1 VDQEHASPDVIVDH
15 RKNLRERVSRLEAL
29 VDSLLEEKTEKSVT
43 DTSSSRTPNTYTSRR
58 DTIPSTPLSSVDA
71 SSSIYQTAQR
81 VPSERGDRG
90 HHIPILSAF
99 EDAVRNPLFGLG
111 LLC

>member
-43 DTSSSRTPNTYTSRR
+43 DASSSQTPNTYTSRR

-71 SSSIYQTAQR
+71 SSAILQNTQR
-81 VPSERGDRG
+81 VPAEREERG

-99 EDAVRNPLFGLG
+99 EDAVRNPPYGLR
-111 LLC
+111 LSC